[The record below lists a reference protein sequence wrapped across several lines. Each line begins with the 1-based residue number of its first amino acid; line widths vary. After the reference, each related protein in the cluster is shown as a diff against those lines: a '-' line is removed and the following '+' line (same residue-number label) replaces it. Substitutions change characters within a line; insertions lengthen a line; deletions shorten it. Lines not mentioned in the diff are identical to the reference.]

1 MVLIYININE
11 TNKQYEQLEV
21 EKKPGKKRSKTDEKD
36 LESLDQFVDY
46 QGSEDLIGYS
56 SEDEYY

>member
-1 MVLIYININE
+1 MFINYHE

-21 EKKPGKKRSKTDEKD
+21 EKKPGKKRSKTNEKD

-56 SEDEYY
+56 SEEEYS